1 MMFLWYVQTDDHGE
15 IRWSFVYNLK
25 VNSALSMKVEKYSD
39 YKLLC
44 LLFKDQIFII
54 ECENYIPN
62 ISNTYCLT

>member
-25 VNSALSMKVEKYSD
+25 VNNALSMKVEKYSD

-44 LLFKDQIFII
+44 LLFKDQIFIV
-54 ECENYIPN
+54 ERENYIPN